1 MTDAPVRGGW
11 LILASLLVALFLM
24 VLPMPVG
31 ADAVRPQWVALITL
45 YWCLSVPERF
55 GVFSAFAMGLAL
67 DVVSGSLFGQHA
79 LGLSLIAYAAVE
91 LHQRIR
97 LFPLWQQA
105 LFVWFLLLVERLL
118 NLWVLAGTGQAIP
131 SSVYWVPT
139 LLGLVLWPWLVVI
152 MNDLRRRV
160 GVL

>member
-24 VLPMPVG
+24 VLPMPAG

-79 LGLSLIAYAAVE
+79 LGLSLIAYAAVA

-118 NLWVLAGTGQAIP
+118 NLWVLAGIGQRIP
-131 SSVYWVPT
+131 SWGYWAPT
-139 LLGLVLWPWLVVI
+139 LTGLVLWPWLVVI
-152 MNDLRRRV
+152 MNDLRRRF

>member
-11 LILASLLVALFLM
+11 LILTSLLVALFLM
-24 VLPMPVG
+24 VLPMPAG

-67 DVVSGSLFGQHA
+67 DVVSGSLFGQHP
-79 LGLSLIAYAAVE
+79 LGLSLIAYAAVA

-118 NLWVLAGTGQAIP
+118 NLWVLAGIGQRIP
-131 SSVYWVPT
+131 SWGYWAPT
-139 LLGLVLWPWLVVI
+139 LTGLVLWPWLVVI
-152 MNDLRRRV
+152 MNDLRRRF